1 MNLKARYMAVALLA
15 AGCSSSETDVTED
28 ATTQVAEV
36 LGDVQ
41 DADVPMGRELLGG
54 IPVHARRWEHE
65 GIQCDT
71 TPESASVEVCGQT
84 FQSEL
89 HLAWTDCQAR
99 FMGHGGRSWH
109 GPPGAEADASTAPA
123 APTSAGSVDV
133 VTTVEPTAE
142 CAEGVALRFQQQ
154 STHDITHT
162 RGDGESR
169 KLSGTLTSIVVGLSD
184 TEPQSR
190 STTVDTTRARIDAEG
205 NVIDSLHLT
214 GTLEET
220 FDSAAVTPSHVSSGT
235 LTSTDAEGNASTV
248 TLSAVTRAPP
258 SVCTWPVSGTL
269 ERTAAD
275 GTTTVLVYGPECGQA
290 TLDGESIT
298 LPSRPGRGGGEGRGG
313 GRGGPRGGGH
323 GGPPPRPGAPDSGA

>member
-15 AGCSSSETDVTED
+15 AGCSSETVVTED
-28 ATTQVAEV
+28 ATTEVAEA

-41 DADVPMGRELLGG
+41 DADVPMGRELMGG

-89 HLAWTDCQAR
+89 HLAWTECQAR

-109 GPPGAEADASTAPA
+109 GGPPGSEGDASTAPR
-123 APTSAGSVDV
+123 APVSAGSVDV
-133 VTTVEPTAE
+133 VTTVAPTAE

-162 RGDGESR
+162 RGDGSSR
-169 KLSGTLTSIVVGLSD
+169 KLTGTLTSTVIGVSD
-184 TEPQSR
+184 EKPQSR
-190 STTVDTTRARIDAEG
+190 STTVDTTRARLDAEG

-214 GTLEET
+214 GSLEET
-220 FDSAAVTPSHVSSGT
+220 FDSAAVTPTHVSSGT
-235 LTSTDAEGNASTV
+235 LTSTDAGGNTSTV
-248 TLSAVTRAPP
+248 TLSAVTRVPP

-269 ERTAAD
+269 ERAEAD
-275 GTTTVLVYGPECGQA
+275 GSTHVLVYGPECGQA

-298 LPSRPGRGGGEGRGG
+298 LPSRPGRGGEGRGG

-323 GGPPPRPGAPDSGA
+323 GGRPRPGGAPDSGA